1 MTSFSAIGKLKMKG
15 KSVMVHTEI
24 QIKGKLS
31 QTWADWFEDMQLCPM
46 DSGDMLLCGELP
58 DKAAVYGV
66 LSRLSNLGISLIS
79 VICRDE
85 SSPDPPG

>member
-1 MTSFSAIGKLKMKG
+1 MTSFSAAGKLKMKG

-24 QIKGKLS
+24 HIKGKLS
-31 QTWADWFEDMQLCPM
+31 QTWTDWFEDMHFCPT
-46 DSGDMLLCGELP
+46 DSGDMLLSGDLP

-79 VICRDE
+79 VTCRDE
-85 SSPDPPG
+85 SGTGPPR